1 MQPAGGG
8 WGEENIDRAHGRSLW
23 GGWQGSERRSGGALR
38 AAPPGHVCV
47 CVRMCVCVR
56 TRVCACAREF
66 IRVHP
71 QLPRVEASG
80 YN

>member
-8 WGEENIDRAHGRSLW
+8 WGEENIDRAHGRSPW

-47 CVRMCVCVR
+47 CAHVCMCAHACVR
-56 TRVCACAREF
+56 VRA
-66 IRVHP
+66 RVHQSPPSTP
-71 QLPRVEASG
+71 QG
-80 YN
+80 